1 MNMEEITLIIFE
13 ALKQDG
19 RVLSL
24 KMMMGN
30 KGIQVCTVDGEI
42 YNIGGRRTQRKFGG
56 KIDYVKQSNDGDY

>member
-13 ALKQDG
+13 ALKLDD

-24 KMMMGN
+24 KLMMDN

-42 YNIGGRRTQRKFGG
+42 YNLGGRKTQRKFVG
-56 KIDYVKQSNDGDY
+56 KIDYVKQSKDGE